1 MDELRDI
8 PPIRWLLPISLIV
21 PVCVGT
27 IAWLNGFDG
36 LYGQDAFAY
45 YDYGVNALREQFY
58 PPLPFFWPPGYPLV
72 IFLTSFVVGA
82 SPLAGQLVSLLCGGL
97 VVLATGLLTY
107 EVWRGEHRLAASLL
121 AASVMAVAGQ
131 VWQSSAVVMADTL
144 ALATAT
150 MGVWALARYARLLER
165 RSDVSFWLAVAAGLV
180 GYATITRWI
189 YGTVA
194 IVCTMYALWLFWQH
208 RVVALRH
215 GMIAAVVALAVLVPV
230 LLPSLTGG
238 ETFGGNFQLQFKNWH
253 PEYAF
258 QHEFENAD
266 GRFSFAEVNALYYGR
281 LLSTPF
287 YFTPVLALFTLPGL
301 LSVRRRSFLPVVGWL
316 LIVFGLLVGVPQQNI
331 RFGLSYAP
339 PVAVLCGVGMVS
351 MWMWLWRFRRLQ

>member
-194 IVCTMYALWLFWQH
+194 I
-208 RVVALRH
+208 
-215 GMIAAVVALAVLVPV
+215 
-230 LLPSLTGG
+230 
-238 ETFGGNFQLQFKNWH
+238 
-253 PEYAF
+253 
-258 QHEFENAD
+258 
-266 GRFSFAEVNALYYGR
+266 
-281 LLSTPF
+281 
-287 YFTPVLALFTLPGL
+287 
-301 LSVRRRSFLPVVGWL
+301 
-316 LIVFGLLVGVPQQNI
+316 
-331 RFGLSYAP
+331 
-339 PVAVLCGVGMVS
+339 
-351 MWMWLWRFRRLQ
+351 